1 MNKKGFTLV
10 ELLATIAIMGIMSGV
25 AIIGVGRIIRRS
37 RINYY
42 KAEKNMIEIAAKN
55 YFADHRSLLPKKT
68 NQLRKINVE
77 TLWTTKYLEK
87 KPMSHNNETTC
98 LSSETKKSKITIKKI
113 SKDKYEYKVDLY
125 CEGIDEE
132 LSNGS

>member
-10 ELLATIAIMGIMSGV
+10 ELLATIAIMGIMSGI
-25 AIIGVGRIIRRS
+25 AIMGVGRIINKS

-55 YFADHRSLLPKKT
+55 YFADHRLLLPKKT
-68 NQLRKINVE
+68 NQLREIDVE

-87 KPMSHNNETTC
+87 KPMSHNNKTTC

>member
-1 MNKKGFTLV
+1 
-10 ELLATIAIMGIMSGV
+10 
-25 AIIGVGRIIRRS
+25 
-37 RINYY
+37 
-42 KAEKNMIEIAAKN
+42 
-55 YFADHRSLLPKKT
+55 
-68 NQLRKINVE
+68 
-77 TLWTTKYLEK
+77 
-87 KPMSHNNETTC
+87 MSHNNKTTC

>member
-10 ELLATIAIMGIMSGV
+10 ELLATIAIMGIMSGI
-25 AIIGVGRIIRRS
+25 AIMGVGRIIKKS

-68 NQLRKINVE
+68 NQLREIDVE

-87 KPMSHNNETTC
+87 KPMSHNNKTTC

-125 CEGIDEE
+125 CEEIDEE

>member
-10 ELLATIAIMGIMSGV
+10 ELLATIAIMGIMSGI
-25 AIIGVGRIIRRS
+25 AIMGVGRIIKKS

-68 NQLRKINVE
+68 NQLREIDVE

-87 KPMSHNNETTC
+87 KPMSHNNKTTC
-98 LSSETKKSKITIKKI
+98 LSSVAKKSKITIKKI

>member
-10 ELLATIAIMGIMSGV
+10 ELLATIAIMGIMSGI
-25 AIIGVGRIIRRS
+25 AIMGVGRIIRRS

-55 YFADHRSLLPKKT
+55 YFADHRSLLPKKA
-68 NQLRKINVE
+68 NQSREIYVE

-98 LSSETKKSKITIKKI
+98 LSSEAKKSKITRKKI

-125 CEGIDEE
+125 CEEIDEK

>member
-10 ELLATIAIMGIMSGV
+10 ELLATIAIMGIMSGI
-25 AIIGVGRIIRRS
+25 AIMGVGRIIKKS

-68 NQLRKINVE
+68 NQSKKIDVE

-87 KPMSHNNETTC
+87 KPMSHNNKTTC
-98 LSSETKKSKITIKKI
+98 LSSETTKSKITIKKI

>member
-10 ELLATIAIMGIMSGV
+10 ELLATIAIMGIMSGI
-25 AIIGVGRIIRRS
+25 AIMGVGRIIRRS

-55 YFADHRSLLPKKT
+55 YFADHRSLLPKKA
-68 NQLRKINVE
+68 NNKREIYVE
-77 TLWTTKYLEK
+77 ILWTTKYLEK
-87 KPMSHNNETTC
+87 EPMSHNNKTTC
-98 LSSETKKSKITIKKI
+98 LSSGTKKSKITIKKI

>member
-10 ELLATIAIMGIMSGV
+10 ELLATIAIMGIMSGI
-25 AIIGVGRIIRRS
+25 AIMGVGKIIRRS

-55 YFADHRSLLPKKT
+55 YFADHRSLLPKKA
-68 NQLRKINVE
+68 NQSREIDVE

-98 LSSETKKSKITIKKI
+98 LSSGAKKSKITIKKI

-125 CEGIDEE
+125 CEEIDEE

>member
-10 ELLATIAIMGIMSGV
+10 ELLATIAIMGIMSGI
-25 AIIGVGRIIRRS
+25 AIMGVGRIIKKS

-68 NQLRKINVE
+68 NQSKKIDVE

-87 KPMSHNNETTC
+87 KPMSHNNKTTC

-125 CEGIDEE
+125 CEGIDKE